1 VKDEQPAPAP
11 VQAPIENDVVFEA
24 IEDKPSTS
32 GVFSND
38 DDIISYTT
46 RSAVGRAFSHLDSGL
61 PQYTGPGN
69 GAIEAI
75 FVRAVQDAFTP
86 TLQEWVDGHSDELM
100 ERLKPLIRAWM
111 DEHLP
116 PLIEAA
122 VHREISRAANSR
134 KR

>member
-1 VKDEQPAPAP
+1 MDA
-11 VQAPIENDVVFEA
+11 
-24 IEDKPSTS
+24 
-32 GVFSND
+32 D
-38 DDIISYTT
+38 DLISDTT
-46 RSAVGRAFSHLDSGL
+46 RSAVGRAFASLDGGM
-61 PQYTGPGN
+61 PQYSGAGN

-86 TLQEWVDGHSDELM
+86 TLQEWVDGHTDEIM
-100 ERLKPLIRAWM
+100 DGLKPLIRAWM

-122 VHREISRAANSR
+122 VHREISRAAGGR